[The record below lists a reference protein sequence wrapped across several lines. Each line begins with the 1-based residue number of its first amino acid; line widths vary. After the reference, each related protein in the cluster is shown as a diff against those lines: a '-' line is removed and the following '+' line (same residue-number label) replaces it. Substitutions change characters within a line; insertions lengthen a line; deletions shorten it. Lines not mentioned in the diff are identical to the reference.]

1 MTTQTAQ
8 YENVYARNYG
18 VFTKQEQEHL
28 KNARVA
34 IIGAGGVGGITLI
47 SLARMGLGHLTI
59 CDGDHFEESNIN
71 RQMLAFL
78 SNKGISKAQVA
89 ANTVKDINPLMS
101 VTHHQ
106 VRVSEENAQ
115 ELLKN
120 HDVIIDATDNLVSR
134 VIIHRAA
141 AAIGIPS
148 IWIAVTPPF
157 RGGVMCFN
165 KEAMPYELALQH
177 PSYQQALTPEMRTKI
192 EALKDGRARTAVK
205 HGALADWAQ
214 GFINKQSPWAVICPV
229 ANMIGLLASFEAMKF
244 IIKRE
249 NLAPTLAPQ
258 LVKVDLSSPDMVKVH
273 TPSHGSWNNEE
284 L

>member
-1 MTTQTAQ
+1 MPSQAAQ
-8 YENVYARNYG
+8 YEQVYARNYG
-18 VFTKQEQEHL
+18 VFTTQEQDQL
-28 KNARVA
+28 KNARVV
-34 IIGAGGVGGITLI
+34 IVGAGGVGGITLI

-59 CDGDHFEESNIN
+59 IDGDHFEESNIN

-78 SNKGISKAQVA
+78 SNKGVSKAQVA
-89 ANTVKDINPLMS
+89 QKTVQDINPLMR

-106 VRVSEENAQ
+106 VRVTEENA
-115 ELLKN
+115 EALLKN

-141 AAIGIPS
+141 AAINIPS

-165 KEAMPYELALQH
+165 KDAMPYELALQH
-177 PSYQQALTPEMRTKI
+177 PSYQQALTPDMRKKI
-192 EALKDGRARTAVK
+192 EALKEGRARTAVK
-205 HGALADWAQ
+205 HGALPDWAE
-214 GFINKQSPWAVICPV
+214 GFINKQAPWAVICPV

-244 IIKRE
+244 IIKRD
-249 NLAPTLAPQ
+249 NLTPTLAPQ
-258 LVKVDLSSPDMVKVH
+258 LVKVDLSSPEMVKVF
-273 TPSHGSWNNEE
+273 TPAEGSWNNED

>member
-1 MTTQTAQ
+1 MSTHEK
-8 YENVYARNYG
+8 YEKVYARNYG
-18 VFTKQEQEHL
+18 VFTQQEQTQL

-34 IIGAGGVGGITLI
+34 IVGAGGVGGITLI

-59 CDGDHFEESNIN
+59 IDGDKFEDSNIN

-78 SNKGISKAQVA
+78 SNKGVSKAQVA
-89 ANTVKDINPLMS
+89 EQTVQDINPLMS

-106 VRVSEENAQ
+106 LRVTEDNAQ
-115 ELLKN
+115 TLLTN

-141 AAIGIPS
+141 AELGIPS

-165 KEAMPYELALQH
+165 KDTMPYELALQH
-177 PSYQQALTPEMRTKI
+177 PSYQQALTPEMRAKI
-192 EALKDGRARTAVK
+192 EALKDGRARTAIT
-205 HGALADWAQ
+205 HGALPDWAE
-214 GFINKQSPWAVICPV
+214 GFINKQAPWAVICPV

-249 NLAPTLAPQ
+249 HLAPTLAPR
-258 LVKVDLSSPDMVKVH
+258 LIKVDLSTPEMVKVQ
-273 TPSHGSWNNEE
+273 TPSEGSWNNEH

>member
-1 MTTQTAQ
+1 MSTHEK
-8 YENVYARNYG
+8 YEKVYARNYG
-18 VFTKQEQEHL
+18 VLTKEEQAQL

-34 IIGAGGVGGITLI
+34 IVGAGGVGGITLI

-59 CDGDHFEESNIN
+59 IDGDKFEDSNIN

-78 SNKGISKAQVA
+78 SNKDVSKAQVA
-89 ANTVKDINPLMS
+89 EKTVQDINPLMS

-106 VRVSEENAQ
+106 LRVTEDNAK
-115 ELLKN
+115 ELLN
-120 HDVIIDATDNLVSR
+120 DHDIIIDATDNLVSR

-141 AAIGIPS
+141 AELGIPS

-165 KEAMPYELALQH
+165 KDTMPYELALQH
-177 PSYQQALTPEMRTKI
+177 PSYQQALTPEMRAKI
-192 EALKDGRARTAVK
+192 EALKDGRARTAIT
-205 HGALADWAQ
+205 HGALPDWAE
-214 GFINKQSPWAVICPV
+214 GFINKQAPWAVICPV

-249 NLAPTLAPQ
+249 HLAPTLAPR
-258 LVKVDLSSPDMVKVH
+258 LIKVDLSTPEMVKVQ
-273 TPSHGSWNNEE
+273 TPSEGSWNNEH